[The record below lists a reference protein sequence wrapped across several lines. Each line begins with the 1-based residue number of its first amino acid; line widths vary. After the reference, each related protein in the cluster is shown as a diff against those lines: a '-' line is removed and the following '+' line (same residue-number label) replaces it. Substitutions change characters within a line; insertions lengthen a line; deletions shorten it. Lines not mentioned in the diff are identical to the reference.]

1 MVSAKAPHFPKR
13 ARLAVRCTARGCPRG
28 VRRVGRKGLPGLWRR
43 LERPLYRPGD
53 RMSITITQ
61 PRHLAERAEVRIRAA
76 KVPAVRL
83 LR

>member
-1 MVSAKAPHFPKR
+1 
-13 ARLAVRCTARGCPRG
+13 